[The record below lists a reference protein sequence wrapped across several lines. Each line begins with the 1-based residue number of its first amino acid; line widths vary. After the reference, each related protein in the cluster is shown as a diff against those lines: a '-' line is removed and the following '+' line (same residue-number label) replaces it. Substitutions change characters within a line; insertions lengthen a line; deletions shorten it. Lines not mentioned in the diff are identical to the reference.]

1 MKLRTLAVAGA
12 AVSALA
18 VAPAANADT
27 LGQAVNGTTLGTLA
41 LTAETPALFG
51 TTLSPGTT
59 AHSTGGTLTAVDTAT
74 TWTLSVKDSV
84 QANDGHMQAAAL
96 GCTSSP
102 AQLANRAFVTV
113 TPLVANAAITSA
125 GSTEVK
131 GFASGV
137 GSTVASASA
146 VPLAATVFT
155 TAYDQAVDAN
165 EALQT
170 GCVYA
175 MTNTFTLG

>member
-1 MKLRTLAVAGA
+1 MKLRTLVVAGA

-27 LGQAVNGTTLGTLA
+27 LGQAVSGTTLGTLA

-59 AHSTGGTLTAVDTAT
+59 SHSSGGTITAVDTAPS
-74 TWTLSVKDSV
+74 WTLSVKDSV
-84 QANDGHMQAAAL
+84 QANDGHMQAAAI
-96 GCTSSP
+96 GCTNSET
-102 AQLANRAFVTV
+102 ALANRAFVTV
-113 TPLVANAAITSA
+113 TPVVANPSITSA
-125 GSTEVK
+125 GSVEVT
-131 GFASGV
+131 GSSGV

-155 TAYDQAVDAN
+155 TAYDQAVNAN
-165 EALQT
+165 EVLQS
-170 GCVYA
+170 GCAYS

>member
-12 AVSALA
+12 AISALA

-27 LGQAVNGTTLGTLA
+27 LGQAVSGTTLGTLA

-59 AHSTGGTLTAVDTAT
+59 AHSSGGTITAVDTAPS
-74 TWTLSVKDSV
+74 WTLSVKDSV
-84 QANDGHMQAAAL
+84 QANDGHMQAAAV
-96 GCTSSP
+96 GCANSP
-102 AQLANRAFVTV
+102 AALANRAFVTV
-113 TPLVANAAITSA
+113 TPVVPNTSITSA
-125 GSTEVK
+125 GATEVI
-131 GFASGV
+131 GSSGV
-137 GSTVASASA
+137 GSTVASATA

-155 TAYDQAVDAN
+155 TAYDQAVNAN

-170 GCVYA
+170 GCAYS